1 MGAGKSGNFETEGR
15 AEIGG
20 EGSEANEPFADI
32 TSGLRIS
39 GAETDGIEGQPN
51 KLLEDLCFTGELKD
65 VAVGVPGSEMGCG
78 LLRGGGRC
86 GVALGSEETELSP
99 GRTPCAEGLNSS
111 TMVAWRAR
119 GGCLV
124 DPFKDGADWLVVK
137 LAGGRLEEGIDE
149 SGDVLIGGRMGRV
162 GVEDVEDA
170 GDDEEGPKIFTFLAC
185 SGVVDGA
192 TLNRFPGEKAGALGL
207 STVVEG
213 WSCFCSETA
222 TVDVGSVRPAL
233 GSMFGAFIFLG
244 NPDGALCEVEKAEDD
259 GTSNAA
265 AGVGDVD
272 GIARLGKGD
281 PKADVAVP
289 WFPMF
294 ATTGAEVDAP
304 KGEKEELAS
313 AGFCAANGTPIAP
326 EALGV
331 EEVEPNGP
339 KPRFPKTFGV
349 VLRFA
354 KAEAGGVP
362 KAEVDEPAPTMTEG
376 EGRRPKLSV
385 SHAVALGFNGWGWCS
400 GPESSS
406 GSSTIGSSSR
416 KNASSSS

>member
-1 MGAGKSGNFETEGR
+1 M
-15 AEIGG
+15 
-20 EGSEANEPFADI
+20 
-32 TSGLRIS
+32 
-39 GAETDGIEGQPN
+39 
-51 KLLEDLCFTGELKD
+51 
-65 VAVGVPGSEMGCG
+65 
-78 LLRGGGRC
+78 
-86 GVALGSEETELSP
+86 
-99 GRTPCAEGLNSS
+99 
-111 TMVAWRAR
+111 
-119 GGCLV
+119 
-124 DPFKDGADWLVVK
+124 
-137 LAGGRLEEGIDE
+137 
-149 SGDVLIGGRMGRV
+149 
-162 GVEDVEDA
+162 
-170 GDDEEGPKIFTFLAC
+170 
-185 SGVVDGA
+185 DGA

-233 GSMFGAFIFLG
+233 VSMFGAFIFLG

-289 WFPMF
+289 WCPMF
-294 ATTGAEVDAP
+294 ATTSAEVDAP

-331 EEVEPNGP
+331 EEVEPKADGDVPNADPGP
-339 KPRFPKTFGV
+339 KPRLPKTFGV

-376 EGRRPKLSV
+376 EGRTPKLSV
-385 SHAVALGFNGWGWCS
+385 SHAVGLGFNGWGWCS

-406 GSSTIGSSSR
+406 GSSTIDSSSR